1 MARCDEAGSEL
12 FCARFLSVL
21 DSSLNPKNPARPDSL
36 NHIILKALKEAP
48 PLAATKGLA
57 ILKKKR
63 GVSAQ
68 ACFRKNFVCETSSPS
83 TIVKLKVKASH
94 RRIMLCGSMGILLI
108 HYSCA
113 SQI

>member
-57 ILKKKR
+57 ILKKKTR
-63 GVSAQ
+63 G
-68 ACFRKNFVCETSSPS
+68 F
-83 TIVKLKVKASH
+83 
-94 RRIMLCGSMGILLI
+94 
-108 HYSCA
+108 CA
-113 SQI
+113 SMFPEKLCVRDLVPEHNR

>member
-57 ILKKKR
+57 ILKKNAGFLRKH
-63 GVSAQ
+63 VSGKTLCARPRPRAQ
-68 ACFRKNFVCETSSPS
+68 SLSSKSKQAIEESCFAVRWE
-83 TIVKLKVKASH
+83 
-94 RRIMLCGSMGILLI
+94 
-108 HYSCA
+108 SC
-113 SQI
+113 